1 MALAKVEASAVA
13 RTPMQDT
20 APLDFVGLVSMGDHL
35 VKTGFLPQHIR
46 TGAQVAA
53 IVMTGRELG
62 MTPMRA
68 LRSLVMVKGKVTESA
83 DSQLA
88 RFKTDG
94 GRAQFKELTDDRAV
108 LWLRHPNG
116 DEHTE
121 TFTMADAR
129 AAGIATEMYKKY
141 AKAMLRSRAI
151 TAGLKSLGW
160 EGGSG
165 VYDPAELSDTPL
177 VGQDASVP
185 EPEPINAPSPA
196 MSWDEAHDIVLK
208 GKKLGE
214 MDRDRLEAIF
224 AWAEEKGNHRIKT
237 ACFLLLE
244 TMDADASAHAHDVG
258 EEDEAA

>member
-1 MALAKVEASAVA
+1 MTMALTKVEAGAVA
-13 RTPMQDT
+13 RAPMHDT
-20 APLDFVGLVSMGDHL
+20 APLDFVGLVAMGDHL

-94 GRAQFKELTDDRAV
+94 GRAQFKELTDAQAT

-121 TFTMADAR
+121 VFTMADAR

-165 VYDPAELSDTPL
+165 VYDPAELNESPVVVQDDTI
-177 VGQDASVP
+177 P
-185 EPEPINAPSPA
+185 EPEPLNLLS
-196 MSWDEAHDIVLK
+196 EAQSQLLE
-208 GKKLGE
+208 KLSRSSVWTDRE
-214 MDRDRLEAIF
+214 RARLLAVTDRDKATAAIDWATAEIKSRKAAEAVEVQ
-224 AWAEEKGNHRIKT
+224 ADEVEMEE
-237 ACFLLLE
+237 
-244 TMDADASAHAHDVG
+244 V
-258 EEDEAA
+258 AA